1 MSVTTEERPAPV
13 ATIPQDR
20 DVVRLRRRTLDK
32 LLIGTGA
39 VAAVVFAAAGGL
51 LMWGSNFA
59 EDYVHDELAS
69 QNVEFP
75 DADSLR
81 EEGRDDLVKYAD
93 EQVTTGAEAEAYAG
107 YIAGH
112 LEGVAD
118 GATYADLGPVYFGA
132 QAALEEAQAS
142 GTPSEIAEAQA
153 ALDEVTGQRDTLFKG
168 DMLRGTLLNTYAW
181 DTMGRIAGV
190 AALVAFAGAAVML
203 VLVVAGWIHL
213 RRMRHTHT

>member
-1 MSVTTEERPAPV
+1 MSTITLPQTADATAAPAEQVITVT
-13 ATIPQDR
+13 
-20 DVVRLRRRTLDK
+20 RRRVDHVLMGFGAALTLV
-32 LLIGTGA
+32 L
-39 VAAVVFAAAGGL
+39 FAAGAL
-51 LMWGSNFA
+51 LTWGSNFA
-59 EDYVHDELAS
+59 QDRVHDELAA
-69 QNVEFP
+69 QNVVFP
-75 DADSLR
+75 DAATLQ
-81 EEGRDDLVKYAD
+81 EEGRDDLVPYAD
-93 EQVTTGAEAEAYAG
+93 EQVDTGSEAEAYAG

>member
-1 MSVTTEERPAPV
+1 MSTITLPPTADATAAPAEQVITVT
-13 ATIPQDR
+13 
-20 DVVRLRRRTLDK
+20 RRRVDHVLMGVGTAITLV
-32 LLIGTGA
+32 L
-39 VAAVVFAAAGGL
+39 FAAGAL
-51 LMWGSNFA
+51 LTWGSNFA
-59 EDYVHDELAS
+59 QDRVHDELAA
-69 QNVEFP
+69 QNVVFP
-75 DADSLR
+75 DAATLQ
-81 EEGRDDLVKYAD
+81 EEGRDDLVPYAD
-93 EQVTTGAEAEAYAG
+93 EQVDTGSEAEAYAG

-118 GATYADLGPVYFGA
+118 GATYADLGPVYFCA

-203 VLVVAGWIHL
+203 VLVIAGWIHL
-213 RRMRHTHT
+213 RRMRHAHA